1 MIAGWATP
9 EGTARFRARHQEASR
24 CGHFRALGEL
34 EVSSIGLGTYLG
46 DPSDSVDEDY
56 VRAITEALALGCNL
70 FDTAISY
77 RHGRSERA
85 LGRALKQ
92 AFASGLAARDEVV
105 VCSKGGAD
113 SLDASQ
119 LGADLDHSRANL
131 GLDTVDIYYLNNPE
145 TEPSESGVVEFEL
158 REALSTLAERCE
170 RGHVSGFGLASW
182 SGLRQPPGSPGTINL
197 ERVVNSAAAGLVAV
211 QAPLNLAMPEA
222 LASPTQELGGVVV
235 PLAVAARSLG
245 LGLITSASILQGQLA
260 RLPPEMAERFPEF
273 DSDAQRALQFTRSLP
288 GVTTA
293 LVGMSSVE
301 HVRENLALAEVP
313 PAPIETVQ
321 RFFA

>member
-1 MIAGWATP
+1 MIVGRATP
-9 EGTARFRARHQEASR
+9 EGTARFCARHEEASS

-34 EVSSIGLGTYLG
+34 QVSSIGLGTYLG
-46 DPSDSVDEDY
+46 NPDADVDQAYCD
-56 VRAITEALALGCNL
+56 AITEALAAGCNV
-70 FDTAISY
+70 FDTAIDF

-92 AFASGLAARDEVV
+92 AIVSGLVARDEVV
-105 VCSKGGAD
+105 VCSKGGAN
-113 SLDASQ
+113 SLDLAQ
-119 LGADLDHSRANL
+119 LGADLNHSRANL
-131 GLDTVDIYYLNNPE
+131 GLDTVDVYYLNSPE
-145 TEPSESGVVEFEL
+145 DRPDEGKLIEFEL
-158 REALSTLAERCE
+158 GRAFAMLAEL
-170 RGHVSGFGLASW
+170 SGQVAALGLATWDS
-182 SGLRQPPGSPGTINL
+182 LRQPLGSPGAVNL
-197 ERVVNSAAAGLVAV
+197 ERVAASGLIAV

-222 LASPTQELGGVVV
+222 LASPTQELGDVVV

-301 HVRENLALAEVP
+301 HVRENLALARVP
-313 PAPIETVQ
+313 TASIETVQ